1 VKFSS
6 PKKRGHKATTRAGG
20 RMRATCGMALVIFA
34 NVVWLTYCI
43 ASSCLSIIVAEQ
55 ATEAFSPHHVTRLTT
70 NFSLRRDESVVETL
84 L

>member
-1 VKFSS
+1 
-6 PKKRGHKATTRAGG
+6 
-20 RMRATCGMALVIFA
+20 MALVIFA
-34 NVVWLTYCI
+34 NVVWLIYCI

-55 ATEAFSPHHVTRLTT
+55 VTEAFSPHHVVTRLTT